1 MESWSYTPEEKS
13 YLFSEEMDF
22 SFDAFMRTRK
32 ALVEWDNKASCNF
45 EKDEFISD
53 REVVKS
59 MEFVDL
65 GFPDLFRKSFH
76 GSQPLETSSCDL
88 DSNSSKR
95 VNSSTH
101 VVALDSPLGE
111 EEPESKHSSPL
122 VESKS
127 HDSSLIDLKLGRLA
141 DCKDASSNEIAKEGL
156 ALSSIPPRALAK
168 RARTSSSPT
177 QKPVCQVYGCNMDLS
192 SSKEYHKRHRV
203 CDVHSKTAK
212 VIVNGI
218 EQRFCQQCSRFH
230 LLAEFDDVKRSC
242 RRRLQGHNERRRKPQ
257 FDYISGKSHKLLQ
270 SYQGAKYL
278 GASLQKKPQFAF
290 QDIFRSGIFYPEKYG
305 QTNHSEHIK
314 VEEEPFY
321 SPQLAVSITYGQ
333 ELSNS
338 SCALSLLSA
347 QAQDLSRPLV
357 GNPMATSLTFQG
369 MCSGRSDSQV
379 SETPLAIRSM
389 DKYVQ
394 NESYSCGANSM
405 DVKNGVGVL
414 SEADHSQ
421 VQVHRDDISQSSYSS
436 NDKNHFT
443 PEHGTTV
450 DLFQLSSHLQR
461 VEQQRNSFPVKR
473 QNEDCCFPIV

>member
-22 SFDAFMRTRK
+22 SLDAFLRTRK
-32 ALVEWDNKASCNF
+32 AMVEWDNKASCNF
-45 EKDEFISD
+45 EKDGFISD
-53 REVVKS
+53 IEVVKS

-88 DSNSSKR
+88 DNNSSKI
-95 VNSSTH
+95 VNSSTQ
-101 VVALDSPLGE
+101 VVALDSSLGE
-111 EEPESKHSSPL
+111 EESESKHSSPL

-141 DCKDASSNEIAKEGL
+141 DCKNASSDEIVKEGL

-177 QKPVCQVYGCNMDLS
+177 QKPLCQVYGCNMDLS
-192 SSKEYHKRHRV
+192 SSKEYHKRHKV
-203 CDVHSKTAK
+203 CDVHSKTAR

-230 LLAEFDDVKRSC
+230 LLSEFDDGKRSC
-242 RRRLQGHNERRRKPQ
+242 RRRLAGHNERRRKPQ
-257 FDYISGKSHKLLQ
+257 FDYISGKPYKMLQ
-270 SYQGAKYL
+270 SYQGANYL
-278 GASLQKKPQFAF
+278 GASLQKRPQFAF
-290 QDIFRSGIFYPEKYG
+290 QDIFRSGILYPGKYG
-305 QTNHSEHIK
+305 QTNHGEHIK

-321 SPQLAVSITYGQ
+321 SPQLAVSITHSQ
-333 ELSNS
+333 ELSNP

-347 QAQDLSRPLV
+347 QTQDLLRPAV
-357 GNPMATSLTFQG
+357 GNSMATSLIFQG
-369 MCSGRSDSQV
+369 ICSSHNDSQV
-379 SETPLAIRSM
+379 SEIPLGISSM
-389 DKYVQ
+389 DKYGQ
-394 NESYSCGANSM
+394 NESFSCGVNSM
-405 DVKNGVGVL
+405 DVKNGAVLL
-414 SEADHSQ
+414 SEAGH
-421 VQVHRDDISQSSYSS
+421 SQSSDSS
-436 NDKNHFT
+436 SVKYHFT

-461 VEQQRNSFPVKR
+461 VEQQRNTFSVKR
-473 QNEDCCFPIV
+473 QNEDCCFPTV